1 MLWGFFGNLIF
12 LPLLLECCA
21 VIILTTVNGIYYFP
35 QYTTTP
41 TIFFAAFRVPVMF
54 LMLWVCFKPIT
65 LQWNAP
71 CEGIFFRVASWLFHI
86 MWCSFTT
93 CLLFKT
99 KANHGFFVCHRTVS
113 MAAVYQLKIK
123 YDQDKFRV
131 FLDAKRPVSYTL
143 EDKHVVNEHR
153 IVRKSVVACCIKM
166 YHVVGLK
173 PTRCI
178 KNVTLKAAKKFVG
191 VMVHWE
197 E

>member
-1 MLWGFFGNLIF
+1 M
-12 LPLLLECCA
+12 
-21 VIILTTVNGIYYFP
+21 V
-35 QYTTTP
+35 
-41 TIFFAAFRVPVMF
+41 
-54 LMLWVCFKPIT
+54 
-65 LQWNAP
+65 
-71 CEGIFFRVASWLFHI
+71 
-86 MWCSFTT
+86 
-93 CLLFKT
+93 
-99 KANHGFFVCHRTVS
+99 FVCHRTVS